1 MKMNSEI
8 VRLKIKLGS
17 QVFEE
22 LDFERLEFL
31 KELNE

>member
-1 MKMNSEI
+1 MDSEI

-17 QVFEE
+17 QISEE